1 MLDLLI
7 KSAVRRKII
16 GLFAINHT
24 HELYARQVA
33 REIDESPH
41 AVGLELAAL
50 VKGVLLL
57 RTEKSGRTF
66 FRWNGAY
73 PHAEALRQTVLKM
86 RDEHNSEMRAL
97 ADVGW
102 RQILQQELDHVVQ
115 RLVEEYQPEKII
127 VFGSMATGQV
137 HEDSDVDLFL
147 IKDTLRRPIDRL
159 KDVAQYLS
167 RKVGID
173 CVVWTPQ
180 EIAETKSSN
189 GFLRNEILK
198 KGKVIY
204 DKAA

>member
-1 MLDLLI
+1 MLYLLV

-24 HELYARQVA
+24 QELYARQVA

-50 VKGVLLL
+50 VKGGLLV

-66 FRWNGAY
+66 FRWNAAY
-73 PHAEALRQTVLKM
+73 PYAEMLRQVVQKM
-86 RDEHNSEMRAL
+86 RHEQNPEIRAL

-102 RQILQQELDHVVQ
+102 RQILQHELDQAVK
-115 RLVEEYQPEKII
+115 RLVDEYQPEKII

-137 HEDSDVDLFL
+137 HEDSDVDLFV
-147 IKDTLRRPIDRL
+147 IKQTSRRPIDRL
-159 KDVAQYLS
+159 KDVARFLS
-167 RKVGID
+167 RKIGID

-180 EIAETKSSN
+180 EVTEATMTNS
-189 GFLRNEILK
+189 FLRNEILT
-198 KGKVIY
+198 KGKVVY
-204 DKAA
+204 DKVA